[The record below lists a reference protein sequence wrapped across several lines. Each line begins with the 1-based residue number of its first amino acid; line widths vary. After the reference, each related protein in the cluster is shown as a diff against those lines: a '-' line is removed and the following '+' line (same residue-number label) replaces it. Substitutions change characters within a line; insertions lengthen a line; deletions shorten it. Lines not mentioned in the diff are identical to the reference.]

1 MASTGVLL
9 PSNYPDHFQDH
20 VGRLA
25 HFTACDAGDVVF
37 VPLLIAPSLPT
48 DGKVKRYRW
57 WDEVRCFVSFT
68 TGTVNTVTAKVVELT
83 TPLSADWSF
92 TAAIASGSAA
102 GSTDVSGTAVAV
114 TEQTLLTINPPGT
127 TMDGNRV
134 TPGKILALML
144 LFGGTSSGGAVS
156 VYTECAFRTRAQ

>member
-25 HFTACDAGDVVF
+25 HITSCDSGDVTII
-37 VPLLIAPSLPT
+37 PLFIAPSLPT

-57 WDEVRCFVSFT
+57 WDEVRCVVSFT
-68 TGTVNTVTAKVVELT
+68 TGTVANVTAKVVEVT
-83 TPLSADWSF
+83 MPLSADVSF
-92 TAAIASGSAA
+92 TAAIAAGSAA
-102 GSTDVSGTAVAV
+102 ASTDVSGTAVAV
-114 TEQTLLTINPPGT
+114 TENALLTINPPGT

-134 TPGKILALML
+134 TAGKILALML
-144 LFGGTSSGGAVS
+144 LFGATSSGGAVS

>member
-20 VGRLA
+20 VGRAL
-25 HFTACDAGDVVF
+25 HLTSCDSGDVAF

-57 WDEVRCFVSFT
+57 WDEVRCVVSFT
-68 TGTVNTVTAKVVELT
+68 AGTVANVTAKVVELT
-83 TPLSADWSF
+83 MPLSADVSY

-114 TEQTLLTINPPGT
+114 TENALLTISPPGT
-127 TMDGNRV
+127 TFDANRV

-144 LFGGTSSGGAVS
+144 LFGATSSGGAVS
-156 VYTECAFRTRAQ
+156 VYAECAFRTRPQ